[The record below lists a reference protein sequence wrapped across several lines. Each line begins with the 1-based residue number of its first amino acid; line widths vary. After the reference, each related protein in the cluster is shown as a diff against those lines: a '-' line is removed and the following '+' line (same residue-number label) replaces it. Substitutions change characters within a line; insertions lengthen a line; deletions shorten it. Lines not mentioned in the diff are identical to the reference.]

1 MAISYTWNVSTVDTY
16 PTEGGHS
23 DVIHN
28 VHWRL
33 TAEDDANQ
41 DSEGN
46 NLTASTYGS
55 QALDTSD
62 ISDFTDFDDVT
73 ASQVQAWVETS
84 LGADGVQGLKDG
96 LDAQIAEL
104 VTPTSVTRTLVG

>member
-1 MAISYTWNVSTVDTY
+1 MWFY
-16 PTEGGHS
+16 
-23 DVIHN
+23 N

-46 NLTASTYGS
+46 NLTSSTYS
-55 QALDTSD
+55 NQSLDTSD

-73 ASQVQAWVETS
+73 ASQVQAWVEAS
-84 LGADGVQGLKDG
+84 LGADGVQELKDG

-104 VTPTSVTRTLVG
+104 VTPTSVTKTLLG